1 MTLSDFVKEYRKEH
15 DLSQRQFAAICGLS
29 NGYISMLERNLNPKT
44 GLPLTPSLPAL
55 KKISTAMGMS
65 LGDLLTAV
73 DDMPIDLLSDISEDC
88 ANELSALTKEGGPM
102 DDMDIALTTLIL
114 QLSPE
119 KKAEALHY
127 LPYLANRQAG
137 CLPLSFCPGPV
148 FLQSEVLRLLLCS
161 KASNQLQSY
170 ILAGGV
176 CKDCN
181 RNAHAF
187 AQKEIKSLL
196 TNNDI
201 LLLYDGKLEVIL

>member
-73 DDMPIDLLSDISEDC
+73 DDM
-88 ANELSALTKEGGPM
+88 
-102 DDMDIALTTLIL
+102 DIALTTLIL

-127 LPYLANRQAG
+127 LQYLANRQEG
-137 CLPLSFCPGPV
+137 
-148 FLQSEVLRLLLCS
+148 
-161 KASNQLQSY
+161 
-170 ILAGGV
+170 
-176 CKDCN
+176 
-181 RNAHAF
+181 
-187 AQKEIKSLL
+187 
-196 TNNDI
+196 
-201 LLLYDGKLEVIL
+201 

>member
-29 NGYISMLERNLNPKT
+29 NGYISMLERNLN
-44 GLPLTPSLPAL
+44 LTPSLPAL

-127 LPYLANRQAG
+127 LQYLANRQEG
-137 CLPLSFCPGPV
+137 
-148 FLQSEVLRLLLCS
+148 
-161 KASNQLQSY
+161 
-170 ILAGGV
+170 
-176 CKDCN
+176 
-181 RNAHAF
+181 
-187 AQKEIKSLL
+187 
-196 TNNDI
+196 
-201 LLLYDGKLEVIL
+201 

>member
-1 MTLSDFVKEYRKEH
+1 MFNKFHSRIDTGRTSMYNVLNKFRGTLSDFVKEYRKER

-102 DDMDIALTTLIL
+102 DNMDIALTTLIL

-127 LPYLANRQAG
+127 LQYLANRQEG
-137 CLPLSFCPGPV
+137 
-148 FLQSEVLRLLLCS
+148 
-161 KASNQLQSY
+161 
-170 ILAGGV
+170 
-176 CKDCN
+176 
-181 RNAHAF
+181 
-187 AQKEIKSLL
+187 
-196 TNNDI
+196 
-201 LLLYDGKLEVIL
+201 

>member
-44 GLPLTPSLPAL
+44 GLPLTPSLLAL

-73 DDMPIDLLSDISEDC
+73 DDMPMDISEDC

-127 LPYLANRQAG
+127 LQYLANRQEG
-137 CLPLSFCPGPV
+137 
-148 FLQSEVLRLLLCS
+148 
-161 KASNQLQSY
+161 
-170 ILAGGV
+170 
-176 CKDCN
+176 
-181 RNAHAF
+181 
-187 AQKEIKSLL
+187 
-196 TNNDI
+196 
-201 LLLYDGKLEVIL
+201 

>member
-88 ANELSALTKEGGPM
+88 ANELSALTKEGGPYGQIWN
-102 DDMDIALTTLIL
+102 IALTTLIL

-127 LPYLANRQAG
+127 LQYLANRQEG
-137 CLPLSFCPGPV
+137 
-148 FLQSEVLRLLLCS
+148 
-161 KASNQLQSY
+161 
-170 ILAGGV
+170 
-176 CKDCN
+176 
-181 RNAHAF
+181 
-187 AQKEIKSLL
+187 
-196 TNNDI
+196 
-201 LLLYDGKLEVIL
+201 

>member
-65 LGDLLTAV
+65 LGDLLTA
-73 DDMPIDLLSDISEDC
+73 EDC

-127 LPYLANRQAG
+127 LQYLANRQEG
-137 CLPLSFCPGPV
+137 
-148 FLQSEVLRLLLCS
+148 
-161 KASNQLQSY
+161 
-170 ILAGGV
+170 
-176 CKDCN
+176 
-181 RNAHAF
+181 
-187 AQKEIKSLL
+187 
-196 TNNDI
+196 
-201 LLLYDGKLEVIL
+201 

>member
-73 DDMPIDLLSDISEDC
+73 DDMP
-88 ANELSALTKEGGPM
+88 LTKEGGPM

-127 LPYLANRQAG
+127 LQYLANRQEG
-137 CLPLSFCPGPV
+137 
-148 FLQSEVLRLLLCS
+148 
-161 KASNQLQSY
+161 
-170 ILAGGV
+170 
-176 CKDCN
+176 
-181 RNAHAF
+181 
-187 AQKEIKSLL
+187 
-196 TNNDI
+196 
-201 LLLYDGKLEVIL
+201 